1 MYIRSVYMQLC
12 CSLQTE
18 VQYANQLK
26 QLQEIYFGYDAHGYS
41 CPEKSVTV
49 FDSEFCLV

>member
-1 MYIRSVYMQLC
+1 MFFFITERGSSVYMQLC

-26 QLQEIYFGYDAHGYS
+26 QLQEIFFGTEIVS
-41 CPEKSVTV
+41 
-49 FDSEFCLV
+49 